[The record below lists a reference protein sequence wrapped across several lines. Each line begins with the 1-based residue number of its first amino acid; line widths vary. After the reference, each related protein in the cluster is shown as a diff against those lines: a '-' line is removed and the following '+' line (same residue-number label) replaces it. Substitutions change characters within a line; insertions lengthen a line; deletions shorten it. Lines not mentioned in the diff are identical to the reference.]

1 MRNLLLVIS
10 VFSFT
15 FLNAQSGLLNGT
27 GYAPDITVTDI
38 NGNSHNLYSYLGA
51 GKMVVLEML
60 STTCGTCLMYTSGT
74 ENSYQV
80 YGPNGL
86 DVAEFIGLE
95 VNTSTTDN
103 DISNFISNY
112 NVSFPVCND
121 ISPVAI
127 NYQLYYTPSY
137 YVIYPDS
144 SYTTICPMY
153 CNDNSS
159 YTTIEGLLN
168 SALQAGLPPVYGC
181 TDSNA
186 QNYDSNATV
195 NDGSCNYT
203 SYDIKTLGMSFS
215 PDTIVCDVGD
225 TINFILGSG
234 HNAVEVTDSIWLS
247 GGNTPISGGFSF
259 GYGATGM
266 FIPDD
271 CHTFYYVCS
280 PHAAYGMKGVI
291 IAHHPPVW
299 GCTDSLATNYDPL
312 ANHDDTTCVYYN
324 CNDDT
329 PTNLNVTNIIHDRV
343 IINWDNMNSSITTAT
358 THYINSGNYYYTPST
373 LTINA
378 GDTVI
383 WINDGGYHNVNF
395 DVSSVTGQSYNN
407 PESFITSP
415 TISSYMAS
423 YVFTIPGNYSYDCS
437 VGSHAA
443 NGMVGT
449 IQVNPATNS
458 TCIVDQ
464 YRIRYRPLGASS
476 WFMKTMG
483 APVGSCNNPA
493 VNTSKLLLNLNPST
507 TYEYQMKAWYC
518 GGSSSIWS
526 SIYNFTTSPDCDNV
540 INVTATPDNTTKT
553 TFCWDTVSTYSF
565 VRLQYRENVPGSS
578 FSNIGGFGVFSPLTC
593 KSKNGLTPGTQY
605 RVMWRTWCSAT
616 GGPYRSPQWDG
627 PVIWNQPSSIRISDA
642 NTEDRKLLKIVDI
655 LGREVNPNEEIS
667 NTSLFYIYD
676 DGSVEKKIII
686 E

>member
-1 MRNLLLVIS
+1 MRNLLIIIS
-10 VFSFT
+10 VFLFT

-38 NGNSHNLYSYLGA
+38 NGNTHNLYSYLDS

-74 ENSYQV
+74 ENSYQA
-80 YGPNGL
+80 YGPSGL

-112 NVSFPVCND
+112 NVSFPVCNN

-144 SYTTICPMY
+144 TYTTICPMY

-168 SALQAGLPPVYGC
+168 SALQAGLPQV
-181 TDSNA
+181 
-186 QNYDSNATV
+186 
-195 NDGSCNYT
+195 
-203 SYDIKTLGMSFS
+203 L
-215 PDTIVCDVGD
+215 
-225 TINFILGSG
+225 
-234 HNAVEVTDSIWLS
+234 
-247 GGNTPISGGFSF
+247 
-259 GYGATGM
+259 
-266 FIPDD
+266 
-271 CHTFYYVCS
+271 
-280 PHAAYGMKGVI
+280 
-291 IAHHPPVW
+291 
-299 GCTDSLATNYDPL
+299 GCTDSLAINYDPL
-312 ANHDDTTCVYYN
+312 ANHDDASCVYYN

-329 PTNLNVTNIIHDRV
+329 PTNLNVTNVIHDRV
-343 IINWDNMNSSITTAT
+343 IINWDDMNSSTTIST
-358 THYINSGNYYYTPST
+358 THYINSGNYYYTPSS

-395 DVSSVTGQSYNN
+395 DVSSVTGQSFNN

-415 TISSYMAS
+415 TISSNMAS
-423 YVFTIPGNYSYDCS
+423 YVFTIPGNYTYDCS

-449 IQVNPATNS
+449 IQVNPASNS

-464 YRIRYRPLGASS
+464 YRIRYRPLGTNS
-476 WFMKTMG
+476 WYMKTMG

-493 VNTSKLLLNLNPST
+493 VNTSKLLLNLIPST
-507 TYEYQMKAWYC
+507 TYEYQMKSWYC
-518 GGSSSIWS
+518 GGGSSIWS
-526 SIYNFTTSPDCDNV
+526 SIHNFTTASECDNV
-540 INVTATPDNTTKT
+540 INVTAVPDNTTKT

-565 VRLQYRENVPGSS
+565 VRLQYRVNVPGSS

-605 RVMWRTWCSAT
+605 RVIWRTWCSAT

-627 PVIWNQPSSIRISDA
+627 PVIWDQPTSIRMS
-642 NTEDRKLLKIVDI
+642 NPNLEERQLLKIIDV
-655 LGREVNPNEEIS
+655 LGREVHPDEVIDKA
-667 NTSLFYIYD
+667 SLFYIFD
-676 DGSVEKKIII
+676 DGTVEKRIII